1 MRAGAGKCYRSV
13 TVPLWGNR
21 PRMITDAHGFLGR
34 RGGKARKVL
43 LRMLRIDEVALHKLL
58 CFCVFGGVSV
68 FSVVL
73 RFLCPHAI
81 VEQPFLH
88 ILLAPLRA
96 ALRVAPLPERLS
108 CKGGCKQNPP
118 LSAGDFAVSGHLF
131 SLGEEKPQRLRRF
144 REKKHRRHRGST
156 ENTDSGMRETL
167 CWFCVLCALRTF
179 ALTSLALGV
188 QKSASVRNHLC
199 HPRAVSLWLNSDV
212 SGKAVVICLCRLG
225 RFPRDWPC
233 GRLPTTP
240 ANRGSRSGT
249 GTSEPIWLFP
259 PAGFP

>member
-1 MRAGAGKCYRSV
+1 MTR
-13 TVPLWGNR
+13 TVA
-21 PRMITDAHGFLGR
+21 DAHGFLGR

-58 CFCVFGGVSV
+58 CFCVFCGFALSLPSRHSGATISA
-68 FSVVL
+68 
-73 RFLCPHAI
+73 H
-81 VEQPFLH
+81 
-88 ILLAPLRA
+88 APLRA
-96 ALRVAPLPERLS
+96 VLRVAPLPEGLS

-118 LSAGDFAVSGHLF
+118 LSAGDFAVSGYLF
-131 SLGEEKPQRLRRF
+131 SLGEEKPQILRRF
-144 REKKHRRHRGST
+144 REKKHRRHRRST
-156 ENTDSGMRETL
+156 ENTGSGMRETL

-179 ALTSLALGV
+179 ALTSLAFGV

-199 HPRAVSLWLNSDV
+199 HPRAVSLRLNSCV
-212 SGKAVVICLCRLG
+212 SGRAVVICLCRLG
-225 RFPRDWPC
+225 RFLRDWPC